1 MWIEDLTKALWEL
14 NASDIK
20 WECCVE
26 KIENG
31 IIYMTNHTF
40 YRVDKLVEQ
49 YNENYGVTR

>member
-14 NASDIK
+14 NATDVK
-20 WECCVE
+20 YKCCVE

-40 YRVDKLVEQ
+40 YRIDKLVEQ
-49 YNENYGVTR
+49 YNERYGE